1 MRMVCLHRV
10 LRRVGVT
17 AMALCTAA
25 AWAVAPGSAQ
35 HQRPAAPPERLADAP
50 GLYGHPGPDEV
61 GVLPV
66 QGRVYLLNLGDVNI
80 TAQVG
85 DDGILLVDTGPAE
98 WSDRVLQTLRERFGE
113 RPITYIVNTRLH
125 PDHIGGNA
133 AIIEAARTTPRVIAH
148 EHTYNRMI
156 GVVDDEEALPNE
168 MLPTSTFFTGR
179 KTLYFNGEPI
189 EILHQPSAY
198 TDGDI
203 FVWFRS
209 SDVIATGAL
218 FSTLRYPVFEAQRGG
233 SMQGVLTALNR
244 IVDITVPAYN
254 LMGGTM
260 VIPSHGRLGNQADVN
275 SYRNYMTIVRDRVRD
290 MIGQGLTLEQVQAA
304 RPSLEYDG
312 LYDHPEW
319 RSEAFLEALY
329 RDLGGRA
336 ARVASAN

>member
-1 MRMVCLHRV
+1 ME
-10 LRRVGVT
+10 RRLVRAAVT
-17 AMALCTAA
+17 AAVVLAAA

-35 HQRPAAPPERLADAP
+35 HQRPPVPPERLAEAP
-50 GLYGHPGPDEV
+50 GRHGHPEPGEV

-66 QGRVYLLNLGDVNI
+66 QGRVYLLNLGHVNI
-80 TAQVG
+80 VAQVG
-85 DDGILLVDTGPAE
+85 DDGILLVDTGPE
-98 WSDRVLQTLRERFGE
+98 DWSDRVLQTLRERFGQ
-113 RPITYIVNTRLH
+113 RPITYIINTRLH
-125 PDHIGGNA
+125 PDHVGGNA
-133 AIIEAARTTPRVIAH
+133 AIIEAAGTTPRVIAH
-148 EHTYNRMI
+148 ENTYNRMI
-156 GVVDDEEALPNE
+156 GVIEGEEALPNE

-189 EILHQPSAY
+189 EVLHQPSAY

-203 FVWFRS
+203 LVWFRS

-218 FSTLRYPVFEAQRGG
+218 FSTLRYPVLDERRGG

-244 IVDITVPAYN
+244 IVDITIPAFN

-290 MIGQGLTLEQVQAA
+290 MIGQGMTLEQVKAA

-319 RSEAFLEALY
+319 RTDAFLEALY
-329 RDLGGRA
+329 RDLSRTAGRQ
-336 ARVASAN
+336 ASAN